1 MASALHEQ
9 IERVATLVAALSP
22 QTDPTDEFTRVRG
35 DLPMAEEPPIG
46 HRTFDVRFDP
56 SPALTAQWHGTS
68 HRVCIGRFV
77 VEVAYD
83 ARREQRKLSQLLI
96 EDTDQIVS
104 LCESPDTRVSSDV
117 LEIVHVD
124 RRIEQ
129 REGGADFVS
138 LTLVFTCEYRAAL

>member
-9 IERVATLVAALSP
+9 IERVAALVAALSP
-22 QTDPTDEFTRVRG
+22 QTDPTEEFTRVPG
-35 DLPMAEEPPIG
+35 DLPMAEEPPIS
-46 HRTFDVRFDP
+46 HRSFDVRFDP
-56 SPALTAQWHGTS
+56 SPALTNRWHGTS

-83 ARREQRKLSQLLI
+83 ARREQRKLSQLLT
-96 EDTDQIVS
+96 EDSDQLVS
-104 LCESPDTRVSSDV
+104 LCESPSTRVSSDV

-129 REGGADFVS
+129 REGGNDFAT
-138 LTLVFTCEYRAAL
+138 LTLIFTCEYRVAL